1 MEAIRRYALLLI
13 VLVLGII
20 LGTLGWQAAL
30 IVLTPLVMIWLMLW
44 DEKSYKVKQYK
55 QYQKYAKDNPHYSYR
70 NSR

>member
-13 VLVLGII
+13 VLMLGII

-30 IVLTPLVMIWLMLW
+30 IVLTPLTMIWLMLW
-44 DEKSYKVKQYK
+44 DEKSYKRKQYEK
-55 QYQKYAKDNPHYSYR
+55 FLKENPQYACR

>member
-30 IVLTPLVMIWLMLW
+30 IVLTPLVMVWLMIW
-44 DEKSYKVKQYK
+44 DEKSYKYK
-55 QYQKYAKDNPHYSYR
+55 QYEQYIKEKQQYTYR

>member
-20 LGTLGWQAAL
+20 LGTVGWQAAL
-30 IVLTPLVMIWLMLW
+30 IVLTPLVMIWLMVW
-44 DEKSYKVKQYK
+44 DEKSYKYK
-55 QYQKYAKDNPHYSYR
+55 QYEQYMKEKQQYTYR

>member
-30 IVLTPLVMIWLMLW
+30 IVLTPLTMIWLMLW
-44 DEKSYKVKQYK
+44 DEKSYKRKQYEK
-55 QYQKYAKDNPHYSYR
+55 FLK
-70 NSR
+70 

>member
-1 MEAIRRYALLLI
+1 MEAIRRYAVLLI

-30 IVLTPLVMIWLMLW
+30 IVLTPLIMIWLMLW
-44 DEKSYKVKQYK
+44 DEKSYKRKQYEK
-55 QYQKYAKDNPHYSYR
+55 FLKENPQYAYR

>member
-30 IVLTPLVMIWLMLW
+30 IVLTPLTMIWLMLW
-44 DEKSYKVKQYK
+44 VE
-55 QYQKYAKDNPHYSYR
+55 
-70 NSR
+70 

>member
-30 IVLTPLVMIWLMLW
+30 IVLTPLTMIWLMLW
-44 DEKSYKVKQYK
+44 DEKSYKRKQYEK
-55 QYQKYAKDNPHYSYR
+55 FLKENPQHAYR

>member
-20 LGTLGWQAAL
+20 LGTFGWQAAL

-44 DEKSYKVKQYK
+44 DEKSYKYKQYK
-55 QYQKYAKDNPHYSYR
+55 QYQKEQQTYSYR

>member
-20 LGTLGWQAAL
+20 LGTFGWQAAL

-44 DEKSYKVKQYK
+44 DEKSYKYK
-55 QYQKYAKDNPHYSYR
+55 QHQQYVEKNQQYSYR